1 MYGSA
6 ISPLPE
12 SFPHVEDADFPTTG
26 SRARRF
32 ARFERDLAA
41 WLQTGDG
48 MFARW
53 TAERPS
59 DPSAS

>member
-6 ISPLPE
+6 ISPLPT
-12 SFPHVEDADFPTTG
+12 SFPDVEDADFPTTG

-32 ARFERDLAA
+32 ARFERDLIA
-41 WLQTGDG
+41 WMQTGDG

-53 TAERPS
+53 TAEQPAG
-59 DPSAS
+59 PQAS